1 MALDQPFCVI
11 CFCDLP
17 QPGLCPDCKK
27 AEDERMNEL
36 NYFKAERTGI
46 IYVCEASNSQD
57 DTFFQGHK
65 GPHVF
70 FEIDADIDSALP
82 ACPKCGSYDN
92 IYTHARAVLNT
103 TEVLNEDEE

>member
-17 QPGLCPDCKK
+17 QPGLCSDCKK

-46 IYVCEASNSQD
+46 IYVCESSNCLD
-57 DTFFQGHK
+57 DTFFNDHK
-65 GPHVF
+65 QPHVF
-70 FEIDADIDSALP
+70 FVVDADTDSSLP
-82 ACPKCGSYDN
+82 TCPVCGSQDN
-92 IYTHARAVLNT
+92 IYEHARGMLNT
-103 TEVLNEDEE
+103 TEVLNEDEA